1 MMSMCDGRPPRSTR
15 ALPYVAVGYGAQLRL
30 TQSPALSF
38 HPAQVG
44 SARLDFLPDGKI
56 VLAEVQKLPQRHAED
71 IQLGAP
77 F

>member
-1 MMSMCDGRPPRSTR
+1 MLERS
-15 ALPYVAVGYGAQLRL
+15 PYVAVGYGAQLRL

-38 HPAQVG
+38 HPAQVD
-44 SARLDFLPDGKI
+44 SARLDFLPDGK
-56 VLAEVQKLPQRHAED
+56 VALAEVQKFPQRHAED